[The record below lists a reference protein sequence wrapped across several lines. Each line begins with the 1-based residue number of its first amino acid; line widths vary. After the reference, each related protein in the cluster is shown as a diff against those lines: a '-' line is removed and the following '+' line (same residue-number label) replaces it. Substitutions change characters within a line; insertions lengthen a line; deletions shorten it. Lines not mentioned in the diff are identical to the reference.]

1 MNKNVNIVWVNGLTV
16 DTYVFKTPNKLVGFI
31 RNGKLSCENPA
42 LHVDFEKLKIFMG
55 SFFKRK
61 SFYNLTCHLLQF
73 TNVMFVYLLVRNRP
87 KHFCI

>member
-42 LHVDFEKLKIFMG
+42 LHVDFEKLKNLYGVIFLKKK
-55 SFFKRK
+55 F
-61 SFYNLTCHLLQF
+61 L
-73 TNVMFVYLLVRNRP
+73 
-87 KHFCI
+87 